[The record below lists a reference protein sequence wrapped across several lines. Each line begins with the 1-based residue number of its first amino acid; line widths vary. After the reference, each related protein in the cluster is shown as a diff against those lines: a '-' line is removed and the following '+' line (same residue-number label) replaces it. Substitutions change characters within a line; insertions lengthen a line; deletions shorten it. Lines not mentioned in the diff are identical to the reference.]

1 MLDELDREL
10 KCRGHR
16 FVRYAD
22 DCNIYVR
29 SEKAGRRVMESLT
42 CFIERRLKL
51 QINAEKSAVARPWH
65 RTFLGFT
72 VRNEPEFRRYIADKA
87 IIRFKHRVRELTR
100 RHRGITLERM
110 IRELVSYLRGWAG
123 YFGFSQWRELQSL
136 DSWIRRRIRCVVWVQ

>member
-1 MLDELDREL
+1 MQR
-10 KCRGHR
+10 KGRPAGHGEPDPLHR
-16 FVRYAD
+16 TA
-22 DCNIYVR
+22 
-29 SEKAGRRVMESLT
+29 
-42 CFIERRLKL
+42 LKL
-51 QINAEKSAVARPWH
+51 QMNAEKSAVARPWH

-72 VRNEPEFRRYIADKA
+72 VRNEPEFRRCIADKA

-136 DSWIRRRIRCVVWVQ
+136 DSLIRRRIRSSPGPVEDAWQAIS